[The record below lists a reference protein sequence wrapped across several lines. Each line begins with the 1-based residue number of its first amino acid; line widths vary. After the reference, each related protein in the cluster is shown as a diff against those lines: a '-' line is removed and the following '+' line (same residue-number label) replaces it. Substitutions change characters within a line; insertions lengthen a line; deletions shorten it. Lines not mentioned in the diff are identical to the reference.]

1 MHAFVRPMQSLVGG
15 RADAMQGLFEQFD
28 TAIKQIG
35 TNLETK
41 TRLSGSD
48 ANDIKGLI
56 RYVSTACEQERQVV
70 QADSQWDLPCTCWS
84 QTHHSNLSCHVP
96 NNAIA
101 SCCCCLQPDHCIRG
115 GCGMEAAHSRRQ
127 EAPDSH
133 SLGSSS
139 LSSNCQETIAPAAC
153 GFFQLHDPRLPR
165 PG

>member
-70 QADSQWDLPCTCWS
+70 QADSQWDLQCTC
-84 QTHHSNLSCHVP
+84 
-96 NNAIA
+96 
-101 SCCCCLQPDHCIRG
+101 
-115 GCGMEAAHSRRQ
+115 
-127 EAPDSH
+127 
-133 SLGSSS
+133 
-139 LSSNCQETIAPAAC
+139 
-153 GFFQLHDPRLPR
+153 
-165 PG
+165 